1 MPSEAL
7 FSGFR
12 RHFYLNPGKVV
23 FRFKYRGLTKTSTAL
38 RAEEPSESV
47 RTICTVCGFALS

>member
-23 FRFKYRGLTKTSTAL
+23 FRFKYSGLTKTSTAC
-38 RAEEPSESV
+38 P
-47 RTICTVCGFALS
+47 ICTVCGFVALS

>member
-23 FRFKYRGLTKTSTAL
+23 FRFNYSGLTKTSTAL
-38 RAEEPSESV
+38 PYLY
-47 RTICTVCGFALS
+47 CTK